1 MVDYGDFTKFQVQ
14 SMVAD
19 YCKEITLGL
28 TGWGVSFTDW
38 VELKGVARHDKLF
51 RLVRMNDQATTAPTV
66 DADGSHAEFKCPK
79 CGGYRFGTDNATKP
93 FDEWVGR
100 CHGVNCGFTWMRTD
114 DCKYMNAEVSGKDR
128 STSLLKPTS
137 ALVEGDDYPGTYSW
151 AFSFGGAS
159 ELSGSVPEGYS
170 LQVTVTPVKN
180 A

>member
-114 DCKYMNAEVSGKDR
+114 DCKYMNTQHTRSPSVAGGSVCPGLDSGRCLHDEKFGWGPCSQKCVMNAEVTGAVPSND
-128 STSLLKPTS
+128 LL
-137 ALVEGDDYPGTYSW
+137 EGET
-151 AFSFGGAS
+151 
-159 ELSGSVPEGYS
+159 E
-170 LQVTVTPVKN
+170 
-180 A
+180 